1 MSEMQAALVRA
12 ILEKH
17 ESYQWTVQGFGML
30 RTKIANVGRIH
41 IWYSR
46 LATPLVSTMH
56 THPWPL
62 KSTVISGEL
71 VNQRFNEDKA
81 GPLKYMR
88 AVIKCGEGGGLA
100 GEPPT
105 EVRLISMPAETYR
118 AGQTYEQRPNEI
130 HRSLP
135 QDGTVTL
142 MERPQGMEDAMVYW
156 PAGTDWVSA
165 EPKVIEGYK
174 LNLAVAYALSRW
186 DAGYTGATHSDACKI
201 RNIARP
207 SSCDSECTQASD
219 AGEHK

>member
-1 MSEMQAALVRA
+1 MSMQAALVRA

-30 RTKIANVGRIH
+30 RTKIADIGRIH
-41 IWYSR
+41 IWDSR

-71 VNQRFNEDKA
+71 INQRFNEHKA
-81 GPLKYMR
+81 GSLKYMR

-105 EVRLISMPAETYR
+105 EVRLISMPPETYL
-118 AGQTYEQRPNEI
+118 AGSTYEQRPNEI
-130 HRSLP
+130 HRSIP

-156 PAGTDWVSA
+156 PIGTQWVSA
-165 EPKVIEGYK
+165 EPQPIEGWK
-174 LNLAVAYALSRW
+174 LQQAVSYALSRW
-186 DAGYTGATHSDACKI
+186 DTASAEVQHSDACKI
-201 RNIARP
+201 RNLARP
-207 SSCDSECTQASD
+207 SSCDSECSPVQREV
-219 AGEHK
+219 GK